1 MFPVIDMNPILDIKL
16 LHENILAAGEE
27 TAWRVSGECYH
38 SALFMLY
45 YNVLNLKKKKRNKKE
60 TKNWFRFNIKW

>member
-27 TAWRVSGECYH
+27 TA
-38 SALFMLY
+38 
-45 YNVLNLKKKKRNKKE
+45 
-60 TKNWFRFNIKW
+60 